1 MLKGIENGV
10 YSGCDTY
17 RVAPIEP
24 IRWRSAPASSAI
36 VAWSQPMGTDQG
48 NAMFNEASSIL
59 GASALNLPLQAVDEA
74 PVGIQLIGRWHS
86 DARA

>member
-1 MLKGIENGV
+1 
-10 YSGCDTY
+10 
-17 RVAPIEP
+17 
-24 IRWRSAPASSAI
+24 
-36 VAWSQPMGTDQG
+36 MGTDQG
-48 NAMFNEASSIL
+48 NAIFNEASSIL